1 MEYLDLYDITRQKTG
16 HTLERCTPTPE
27 GEYRLVVHVCIFHPD
42 GRMLI
47 QRRQSDSIPWPCRW
61 DVSVGGNAIT
71 GDTSQTAIRRE
82 LREELGIDHDFTG
95 VRPVMTANF
104 PEGFDDFYTLTMAL
118 DPSELTLQA
127 EEVSAVRWATR
138 DEIMEMVDN
147 GLFIPYDKG
156 LLQYLFFLKDH
167 RGCW

>member
-1 MEYLDLYDITRQKTG
+1 
-16 HTLERCTPTPE
+16 
-27 GEYRLVVHVCIFHPD
+27 
-42 GRMLI
+42 
-47 QRRQSDSIPWPCRW
+47 
-61 DVSVGGNAIT
+61 
-71 GDTSQTAIRRE
+71 
-82 LREELGIDHDFTG
+82 
-95 VRPVMTANF
+95 
-104 PEGFDDFYTLTMAL
+104 MAL